1 MNEVKA
7 LLIDPSV
14 VTTNLELYRLVE
26 DSDKATRP
34 RDVWLEQASNLVSIH
49 INAEGKTLKKIASTI
64 VKHLEKNGLS
74 VDADQMV
81 VTLENKE
88 PENAESTTQENLDF
102 SSKGRIDGRN
112 SRNTR
117 SS

>member
-1 MNEVKA
+1 MNEVEA

-14 VTTNLELYRLVE
+14 VTTNLALYRLVE

-34 RDVWLEQASNLVSIH
+34 RDVWVEQASNLVSIH

-74 VDADQMV
+74 IDADQMV

-88 PENAESTTQENLDF
+88 PENAESTTQENLNF
-102 SSKGRIDGRN
+102 SSEDRIDGRDSRN
-112 SRNTR
+112 SR
-117 SS
+117 SK